1 MGESELLPNG
11 TFFIQ
16 LGLFFICYLF
26 LRTFVFGPYLDLLQA
41 RRDKTTGLKE
51 QAARDTERAEKLKQ
65 DYEMFIRA
73 ERKKLNVWLDKERG
87 QIAELERQTIQQ
99 ARSHVS
105 EELKQNRKNLS
116 EEAERARK
124 ELEPLV
130 LDYSSQIASK
140 LIGRNVK
147 VPHTTSDHTS
157 RASAE
162 SLVSG

>member
-51 QAARDTERAEKLKQ
+51 QAVRDCERAEKLKT
-65 DYEMFIRA
+65 DYESFIRA
-73 ERKKLNVWLDKERG
+73 ERKKLNVWLDEERR
-87 QIAELERQTIQQ
+87 QVNELERQTIQQ
-99 ARSHVS
+99 ARQRTS
-105 EELKQNRKNLS
+105 EELKEHRKKLN

-130 LDYSSQIASK
+130 SDYSSQIASK
-140 LIGRNVK
+140 LIGRSVK
-147 VPHTTSDHTS
+147 VPSSPSDHAS
-157 RASAE
+157 RVSAE
-162 SLVSG
+162 SLVTG